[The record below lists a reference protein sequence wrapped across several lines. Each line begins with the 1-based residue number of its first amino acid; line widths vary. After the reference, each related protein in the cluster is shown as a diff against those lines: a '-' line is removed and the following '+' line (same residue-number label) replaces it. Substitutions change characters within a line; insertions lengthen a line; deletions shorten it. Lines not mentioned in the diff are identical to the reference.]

1 MEDESSED
9 SGDDYILGQVL
20 NQYQANGTS
29 DAEYFQYEQDNMGD
43 MHVPID
49 SKLLMS
55 DSDGQALLEQQKLMH
70 REKRVFVEHQRKLH
84 EASMREHKEF
94 MTLVNKIKTNPP
106 VKQNNNFDDL
116 LKECQ
121 TVLESKEHPVFVE
134 LSKGEEEMKVAPW
147 SKENKD
153 KLKVLRL

>member
-1 MEDESSED
+1 
-9 SGDDYILGQVL
+9 
-20 NQYQANGTS
+20 
-29 DAEYFQYEQDNMGD
+29 
-43 MHVPID
+43 
-49 SKLLMS
+49 MS